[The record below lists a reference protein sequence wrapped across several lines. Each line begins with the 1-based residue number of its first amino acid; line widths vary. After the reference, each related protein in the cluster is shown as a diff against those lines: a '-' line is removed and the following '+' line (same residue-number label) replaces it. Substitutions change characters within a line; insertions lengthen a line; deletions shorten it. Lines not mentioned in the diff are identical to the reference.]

1 MEILMNLENLNKTH
15 SFVQYKLISCQ
26 SIPKDENYAKYK
38 INRLLNTVVL
48 ATLDFPLIKVLTNN
62 VIYQL

>member
-38 INRLLNTVVL
+38 INRLLNTVV

>member
-38 INRLLNTVVL
+38 INRLLNTVV

-62 VIYQL
+62 AIYQL